1 VFNPRTDE
9 LEQRP
14 DSRWPSGDLSAGHLV
29 VPPGCDTRVDRDT
42 LSPIAKGF
50 IPQWLIELIG
60 YGFASLAALS
70 VDTWILRA
78 LVKVVGWHYL
88 PASIA
93 SFISGAAVA
102 YLLSTWF
109 VFRSHRV
116 TNHALEFGYFL
127 ALGVVGLG
135 VNTLVLWISI
145 GGAGLGLITSK
156 LLAAVCTFITNFVL
170 RRWLLFSRSRKEN
183 T

>member
-1 VFNPRTDE
+1 MDG

-14 DSRWPSGDLSAGHLV
+14 DPRWPGGDFPGGRLT
-29 VPPGCDTRVDRDT
+29 VPSECDTPADRGAS
-42 LSPIAKGF
+42 SPSAKGHM
-50 IPQWLIELIG
+50 PPWLMELIG
-60 YGFASLAALS
+60 YGFASLAALA
-70 VDTWILRA
+70 VDTWILRT

-88 PASIA
+88 PASIV

-102 YLLSTWF
+102 YLLSTRF
-109 VFRSHRV
+109 VFRSRRV

-135 VNTLVLWISI
+135 VNTLVLWITI
-145 GGAGLGLITSK
+145 GGAGLDLITSK

-170 RRWLLFSRSRKEN
+170 RRWLLFSQSRKEN
-183 T
+183 AQ